1 MSIWDEGV
9 TNTGQEF
16 RLGCA
21 VWAHRG
27 WLGNF
32 YPSGSATKNFLRLYG
47 DRLHAVEGN
56 TTFYAV
62 PTAETVQRWRDET
75 PAEFRFCLK
84 FPQTIT
90 HQGFLKARLDEAK
103 AFIERVQLLGDR
115 LGCIFA
121 QLPPYYS
128 PNYFDDLQVFLRALA
143 DFSVD
148 FGVEVR
154 HPDWFQ
160 DPHHTRLNQLLRQ
173 RNMTRVLLD
182 TRPIYNCDG
191 DPQVQ
196 SQRRK
201 PELPLIPV
209 TTNGKVMVRFI
220 SHPNRDLNQPYFEQ
234 WCQQIQQWYG
244 AGLSIYFFMHCPIED
259 HSPGHARHFQTMLQQ
274 LNLPIPPLPWQA
286 IAPTPEQLSLFQF

>member
-1 MSIWDEGV
+1 
-9 TNTGQEF
+9 
-16 RLGCA
+16 
-21 VWAHRG
+21 
-27 WLGNF
+27 
-32 YPSGSATKNFLRLYG
+32 
-47 DRLHAVEGN
+47 
-56 TTFYAV
+56 
-62 PTAETVQRWRDET
+62 
-75 PAEFRFCLK
+75 
-84 FPQTIT
+84 
-90 HQGFLKARLDEAK
+90 
-103 AFIERVQLLGDR
+103 
-115 LGCIFA
+115 
-121 QLPPYYS
+121 
-128 PNYFDDLQVFLRALA
+128 
-143 DFSVD
+143 
-148 FGVEVR
+148 
-154 HPDWFQ
+154 
-160 DPHHTRLNQLLRQ
+160 
-173 RNMTRVLLD
+173 MTRVLLD

-286 IAPTPEQLSLFQF
+286 IAPTPEQLSLFQFWGLVEANSSPGLQSFNHHWFSNFQQQQAIANPISIFSKHRHTWEIPIPPFPEKKPNPQPPKTL